1 MSRFAMLT
9 GIVVAALGLAANAH
23 AQSPRGEEA
32 LAAEQSE
39 KQPDKTKVEWLA
51 SLKQATARA
60 QQTRRPILV
69 VVGGPACPFCRVLE
83 REMELPE
90 ATKELA
96 RWTLVKLDVEN
107 DAEEVRPLAVGPIP
121 ALRILTPAGKTIAA
135 RDGAMS
141 ASDLALWLSKEHE
154 AAAGITT
161 EDFTGESLSA
171 VQAVRLVR
179 EFRRRDPA
187 IREAAI
193 RRLLPHQQV
202 AAGAVLTA
210 FSEGSLSARLAA
222 RELLEAWRAPVEG
235 LDPWRPETL
244 SSERLEALRAWA
256 AKIDPAAAAASA
268 AQELSAEQRK
278 AAAADIKQMLAASL
292 SEAAAIRERLA
303 RYGPPLL
310 PVVYEQL
317 QQTESDEARERL
329 TALRYRLVAAQDRIL
344 SWPGGIERLAS
355 AAAATRYQ
363 AVDELSRQATA
374 DDEALLL
381 ELFSDPEPLVRELSL
396 RALHQLGGAGVTGA
410 LSKLLDDPDPNVRA
424 AVLKQLAESAA
435 RASVPRI
442 VQYVAREKDAD
453 LLVHAV
459 RVLRE
464 SPGKASLDCLTTLLA
479 HESWRVRAEAAEA
492 IGKAASARESIPDE
506 DKADAYV
513 ALVELLE
520 DQDAFVV
527 SRAVE
532 ALGQADLI
540 TAVDPLAKVAQRH
553 PDLAAKVIEALT
565 TTRSGLTKAEE
576 HLRSFC
582 RHENPKVRAPAI
594 AGLCQINAQDV
605 DAELRA
611 ALADQ
616 ESAVRISAASALFQI
631 CQQAARSSEE
641 TIASFE
647 AIESTPASPG
657 SIVTEGVKAL
667 FGLLGKSGTT
677 PADELPS
684 AKPVEA
690 TEPAEPQDQPDAE
703 EAVKA
708 IRAKLPKWLPELLP
722 LVTPLLEAP
731 RVEERVAGALVLA
744 AAGAEGQALPVL
756 QASLTAEPRMLEKIS
771 PVLFWLEWEGRKSL
785 FDRLVSTARRSDSL
799 AVVASA
805 MAQRH
810 DDRAAALLWS
820 LLARDDVNGALAGS
834 VQTAMQMLYLGQR
847 YYDLEGVSARSKKK
861 LQAEAQQRAS
871 GGPRWQRLVA
881 FSLLIEQAPDQA
893 ASLAQSLFA
902 DEAAE
907 PAVRSDL
914 LRVLLVAQE
923 EKDAQKTALAALQ
936 SADDSAR
943 RKALRYLA
951 RGKGAVGVVD
961 GSNFDLASGSVY
973 QTIYS
978 GTGSGAE
985 IPELPEEL
993 TAEILLPLLE
1003 SADQEQAA
1011 EAGYLLCRLER
1022 PEGLPPL
1029 LAWWRQH
1036 ARRSEAWTG
1045 LVYQAIAALNSAE
1058 HVPVLVE
1065 IYRDLSSGPEPDHAK
1080 LAGLYWTI
1088 REMTGPEILALRKRM
1103 RDEVGME
1110 NLRSYDPFTR
1120 GFP

>member
-1 MSRFAMLT
+1 MSRFAKLT
-9 GIVVAALGLAANAH
+9 GIVVAALWLAANAH
-23 AQSPRGEEA
+23 AQPPRGDEA
-32 LAAEQSE
+32 AAAEQSE
-39 KQPDKTKVEWLA
+39 KQQDKTKLTWLA
-51 SLKQATARA
+51 TLKQATAQA

-90 ATKELA
+90 AAKELS
-96 RWTLVKLDVEN
+96 RWTLVKLDVEE
-107 DAEEVRPLAVGPIP
+107 DADEIRPLAVGPIP
-121 ALRILTPAGKTIAA
+121 ALRVLTPAGKTIAA

-141 ASDLALWLSKEHE
+141 ASDLALWLSKEHDD
-154 AAAGITT
+154 AVGVAS
-161 EDFTGESLSA
+161 EDFAGDSLTA

-235 LDPWRPETL
+235 LDPWRPEML
-244 SSERLEALRAWA
+244 SSERLEALRQWA

-278 AAAADIKQMLAASL
+278 VAAADIEQMLAASL

-310 PVVYEQL
+310 PDVYEQL

-329 TALRYRLVAAQDRIL
+329 TALRYRLVAAQDRVL

-355 AAAATRYQ
+355 AAAATRHQ
-363 AVDELSRQATA
+363 AVDELTRQATA
-374 DDEALLL
+374 ADEELLL

-396 RALHQLGGAGVTGA
+396 RALHQVGGESASSA

-435 RASVPRI
+435 RTAVPRVI
-442 VQYVAREKDAD
+442 QYVATEKDAD

-520 DQDAFVV
+520 DEDAFVV

-532 ALGQADLI
+532 VLGQADLI
-540 TAVDPLAKVAQRH
+540 TAVDPLAEVALRH

-576 HLRSFC
+576 HLRNFC
-582 RHENPKVRAPAI
+582 RHENPKLRAPAI
-594 AGLCQINAQDV
+594 AGLCQIDAADV
-605 DAELRA
+605 DAELRV
-611 ALADQ
+611 ALADP
-616 ESAVRISAASALFQI
+616 EPAVRISAASALFQI
-631 CQQAARSSEE
+631 CQQAAQSSED
-641 TIASFE
+641 TITSFE
-647 AIESTPASPG
+647 AIESTPG
-657 SIVTEGVKAL
+657 SATSVVAHGVKAL
-667 FGLLGKSGTT
+667 FGLLGKSGAA
-677 PADELPS
+677 PAAESP
-684 AKPVEA
+684 
-690 TEPAEPQDQPDAE
+690 PAEPQDQPDAE
-703 EAVKA
+703 ESVQA

-722 LVTPLLEAP
+722 LVRPLLEALG
-731 RVEERVAGALVLA
+731 VEERVAGALVLA
-744 AAGAEGQALPVL
+744 AAGDEGQALPVL

-771 PVLFWLEWEGRKSL
+771 PALYWLEWEGRKSL
-785 FDRLVSTARRSDSL
+785 FDQLVAAARGPDSL
-799 AVVASA
+799 SVVASA

-810 DDRAAALLWS
+810 DDRAAELLWG
-820 LLARDDVNGALAGS
+820 LLARDDANGALAGS

-847 YYDLEGVSARSKKK
+847 YYDLERAPIRSKKL
-861 LQAEAQQRAS
+861 LQAEAQRRAAA
-871 GGPRWQRLVA
+871 GPRWQRLVA
-881 FSLLIEQAPDQA
+881 FSLLIELAPDQA
-893 ASLAQSLFA
+893 ATLAELLSA

-907 PAVRSDL
+907 PTLRSDA

-923 EKDAQKTALAALQ
+923 EKDAHKTALAALQ
-936 SADDSAR
+936 SAADPAR
-943 RKALRYLA
+943 RTALRYLA
-951 RGKGAVGVVD
+951 RGKEAVGAGE
-961 GSNFDLASGSVY
+961 GSDFDLASGSIYRSV
-973 QTIYS
+973 YS
-978 GTGSGAE
+978 GVSSGSA
-985 IPELPEEL
+985 IPALPEEL
-993 TAEILLPLLE
+993 TVEMLLPLLE
-1003 SADQEQAA
+1003 PSGGEQTA

-1022 PEGLPPL
+1022 PEGLAPL
-1029 LAWWRQH
+1029 LAYWRQH
-1036 ARRSEAWTG
+1036 ARRSEPWTR
-1045 LVYQAIAALNSAE
+1045 LVYQAVAALNSTE
-1058 HVPVLVE
+1058 HVPILAE
-1065 IYRDLSSGPEPDHAK
+1065 IYRDLSSGPTPDQSR
-1080 LAGLYWTI
+1080 LAALYWTI
-1088 REMTGPEILALRKRM
+1088 RDMTGPEALALRKRM
-1103 RDEVGME
+1103 RDEVGMD
-1110 NLRSYDPFTR
+1110 NLRSYDPFSR
-1120 GFP
+1120 GIP

>member
-1 MSRFAMLT
+1 MSRFAVLP
-9 GIVVAALGLAANAH
+9 GIVVVVLGLVAGVLAQPVRGDEAAA
-23 AQSPRGEEA
+23 AGKPEENQDKIA
-32 LAAEQSE
+32 L
-39 KQPDKTKVEWLA
+39 TWLA
-51 SLKQATARA
+51 TLKQATAQA

-90 ATKELA
+90 ATGELA
-96 RWTLVKLDVEN
+96 RWTLLKLDVED
-107 DAEEVRPLAVGPIP
+107 DADEIRPLAVGPIP
-121 ALRILTPAGKTIAA
+121 ALRVLTPAGKTIAA

-154 AAAGITT
+154 AAAGVAS
-161 EDFTGESLSA
+161 EDFAGQSLSA
-171 VQAVRLVR
+171 VQSVRLVR

-193 RRLLPHQQV
+193 RRLLPHPQV

-244 SSERLEALRAWA
+244 SSERLEALRQWV
-256 AKIDPAAAAASA
+256 AKIDPAVSVASA
-268 AQELSAEQRK
+268 AQELTGEQRK
-278 AAAADIKQMLAASL
+278 AAAADIQQMLAASS

-303 RYGPPLL
+303 RYGPQLL
-310 PVVYEQL
+310 PEVYEQL

-329 TALRYRLVAAQDRIL
+329 TALRYRLVAAQDRVL

-355 AAAATRYQ
+355 TAAATRYQ
-363 AVDELSRQATA
+363 AVDELARQATA
-374 DDEALLL
+374 ADEALLL

-396 RALHQLGGAGVTGA
+396 RALHQLGGAGATGA
-410 LSKLLDDPDPNVRA
+410 LSKLLDDPNPNVRA

-442 VQYVAREKDAD
+442 VQYVAQEKDAD

-464 SPGKASLDCLTTLLA
+464 SPSKASLTCLTTLLA

-520 DQDAFVV
+520 DEDAFVV

-540 TAVDPLAKVAQRH
+540 TAVDPLAKVALRH

-576 HLRSFC
+576 HLRNFC
-582 RHENPKVRAPAI
+582 RHENPKLRAPAI
-594 AGLCQINAQDV
+594 AGLCRINAQDV

-616 ESAVRISAASALFQI
+616 EPEVRISAASALFQI
-631 CQQAARSSEE
+631 CQQTARSSE
-641 TIASFE
+641 TDIASFE
-647 AIESTPASPG
+647 AIESTPESSG
-657 SIVTEGVKAL
+657 TIVTEGVKAL
-667 FGLLGKSGTT
+667 FGLLGKSGAA
-677 PADELPS
+677 PAEESPP
-684 AKPVEA
+684 AEPAEP
-690 TEPAEPQDQPDAE
+690 TEPAEPQDQSNAE
-703 EAVKA
+703 ESAKA
-708 IRAKLPKWLPELLP
+708 IRAKLPRWLPELVP
-722 LVTPLLEAP
+722 LLTPLLEAP
-731 RVEERVAGALVLA
+731 SVEERVAGALVLA
-744 AAGAEGQALPVL
+744 AAGDEGQAMPVL
-756 QASLTAEPRMLEKIS
+756 QTSLSAEPRMLEKIS
-771 PVLFWLEWEGRKSL
+771 PALYWLEWEGRKAL
-785 FDRLVSTARRSDSL
+785 FDQLVSTARGPDSL
-799 AVVASA
+799 SVVASA
-805 MAQRH
+805 MAQRR
-810 DDRAAALLWS
+810 DGRAAELLWS
-820 LLARDDVNGALAGS
+820 LLARDDANGALAGS

-847 YYDLEGVSARSKKK
+847 YYDLERAPIRAKKR
-861 LQAEAQQRAS
+861 LQEEAQRRAAA
-871 GGPRWQRLVA
+871 GPRWQRLVA
-881 FSLLIEQAPDQA
+881 FSLLIELAPEEA
-893 ASLAQSLFA
+893 ATLAQSLNA

-907 PAVRSDL
+907 PPLRSDA

-923 EKDAQKTALAALQ
+923 EKDAQQTALAALQ
-936 SADDSAR
+936 STDDSAR
-943 RKALRYLA
+943 RTALRYLA
-951 RGKGAVGVVD
+951 RGKEAVGAVE
-961 GSNFDLASGSVY
+961 GSSFDLASGSVY
-973 QTIYS
+973 RSVYS
-978 GTGSGAE
+978 SAGSGSA
-985 IPELPEEL
+985 IPALPEEL
-993 TAEILLPLLE
+993 TDEMLLPLLD
-1003 SADQEQAA
+1003 SAGGEQAA

-1022 PEGLPPL
+1022 PEGLAPL
-1029 LAWWRQH
+1029 LAYWRQH
-1036 ARRSEAWTG
+1036 ARRSEPWTR
-1045 LVYQAIAALNSAE
+1045 LVYQAVAALNSSE
-1058 HVPVLVE
+1058 HVPILSE
-1065 IYRDLSSGPEPDHAK
+1065 IYRDLSSGPAPDHSR
-1080 LAGLYWTI
+1080 LATLYWTI
-1088 REMTGPEILALRKRM
+1088 RDMTGPEVLALRKRM

-1110 NLRSYDPFTR
+1110 NLRSYDPSGR

>member
-1 MSRFAMLT
+1 MRRFAELSGM
-9 GIVVAALGLAANAH
+9 VVAVLGLAASALVPP
-23 AQSPRGEEA
+23 ARGEEPTAAGKPEENQNKIA
-32 LAAEQSE
+32 L
-39 KQPDKTKVEWLA
+39 TWLA
-51 SLKQATARA
+51 TLKQATAQA
-60 QQTRRPILV
+60 QQSRRPILV
-69 VVGGPACPFCRVLE
+69 VVGGSACPFCRVLE

-90 ATKELA
+90 ATRELS
-96 RWTLVKLDVEN
+96 RWTLVKLDVED
-107 DAEEVRPLAVGPIP
+107 DADEIRPLAVGPIP
-121 ALRILTPAGKTIAA
+121 ALRVLTPAGKTIAA

-154 AAAGITT
+154 AAAGVAS
-161 EDFTGESLSA
+161 EDFSGDSLTA

-193 RRLLPHQQV
+193 RRLLPHPQV

-244 SSERLEALRAWA
+244 SSERLEALRQWA
-256 AKIDPAAAAASA
+256 AKIDPAAAAPSA
-268 AQELSAEQRK
+268 AQELTAEQRK
-278 AAAADIKQMLAASL
+278 AAAADIQQMLAASL

-310 PVVYEQL
+310 PEVYEQL

-329 TALRYRLVAAQDRIL
+329 TALRYRLVAAQDRVL

-374 DDEALLL
+374 ADEALLL

-396 RALHQLGGAGVTGA
+396 RALHQLGGAGATSA
-410 LSKLLDDPDPNVRA
+410 LSKLLDDPNPNVRA

-442 VQYVAREKDAD
+442 VQYVAQEKDAD

-464 SPGKASLDCLTTLLA
+464 SPSKASLTCLTTLLA

-520 DQDAFVV
+520 DEDAFVV

-540 TAVDPLAKVAQRH
+540 TAVDPLAKVALRH

-565 TTRSGLTKAEE
+565 TRSGLTKAQE
-576 HLRSFC
+576 HLRNFC
-582 RHENPKVRAPAI
+582 RHENPKLRAPAI
-594 AGLCQINAQDV
+594 AGLCRIDAQDV

-616 ESAVRISAASALFQI
+616 EPAVRISAASALFQI

-647 AIESTPASPG
+647 AIEPTPG
-657 SIVTEGVKAL
+657 STTSVVTQGVKAL
-667 FGLLGKSGTT
+667 FSLLGKSGAA
-677 PADELPS
+677 PAEESPP
-684 AKPVEA
+684 ANPAEP
-690 TEPAEPQDQPDAE
+690 TEPAEPQDQPNAE
-703 EAVKA
+703 EGAKS
-708 IRAKLPKWLPELLP
+708 IRAKLPKWLPTLVPLL
-722 LVTPLLEAP
+722 TPLLEAP
-731 RVEERVAGALVLA
+731 SVEERVAGALVLA
-744 AAGAEGQALPVL
+744 AAGDEGQAMPVL
-756 QASLTAEPRMLEKIS
+756 QASLSAEPRMLEKIS
-771 PVLFWLEWEGRKSL
+771 PALYWLEWEGRKSL
-785 FDRLVSTARRSDSL
+785 FDQLVAAARGPDSL
-799 AVVASA
+799 SVVASA

-810 DDRAAALLWS
+810 DGRAVELLWS
-820 LLARDDVNGALAGS
+820 LLARDDANGALAGS

-847 YYDLEGVSARSKKK
+847 YYDLERAPARSKKR
-861 LQAEAQQRAS
+861 LQTEAQRRAAA
-871 GGPRWQRLVA
+871 GPRWQRLVS
-881 FSLLIEQAPDQA
+881 FSLLIELAPEVA
-893 ASLAQSLFA
+893 ATLAQSLYA

-907 PAVRSDL
+907 PPLRSDAL
-914 LRVLLVAQE
+914 HVLLLAQE

-943 RKALRYLA
+943 RTALRYLA
-951 RGKGAVGVVD
+951 RGKEAVGAVE
-961 GSNFDLASGSVY
+961 GSSFDLASGSVY
-973 QTIYS
+973 RVVYGS
-978 GTGSGAE
+978 AGSGSA
-985 IPELPEEL
+985 IPALPEEL
-993 TAEILLPLLE
+993 TDEMLLPLLD
-1003 SADQEQAA
+1003 SAGGEQAA

-1022 PEGLPPL
+1022 PEGLAPL
-1029 LAWWRQH
+1029 LAYWRQH
-1036 ARRSEAWTG
+1036 ARRSEPWTR
-1045 LVYQAIAALNSAE
+1045 LVYQAVAALNSSE
-1058 HVPVLVE
+1058 HVPILAE
-1065 IYRDLSSGPEPDHAK
+1065 IYRDLSGGPAPDHAR
-1080 LAGLYWTI
+1080 LAALYWTI
-1088 REMTGPEILALRKRM
+1088 RDMTGPEVLALRKRM

-1110 NLRSYDPFTR
+1110 NLRSYDPFSH